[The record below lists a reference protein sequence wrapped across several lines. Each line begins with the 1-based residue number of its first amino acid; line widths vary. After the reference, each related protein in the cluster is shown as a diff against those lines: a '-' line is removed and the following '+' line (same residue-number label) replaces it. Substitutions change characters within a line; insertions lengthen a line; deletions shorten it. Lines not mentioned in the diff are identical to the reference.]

1 MERSRSRKAATQQQ
15 QQKVALL
22 AAVVAAA
29 AAAAAVSC
37 CYLVIVSQLRAV
49 IVAVVLWPLCRL
61 LVHTEFRDIL
71 GLAKSIASFKQ
82 VISDIEE
89 KCRVCITD
97 VLY

>member
-22 AAVVAAA
+22 AAAA

-37 CYLVIVSQLRAV
+37 SYLVIVSQLRVV
-49 IVAVVLWPLCRL
+49 IVSVVLWPLCRL

-71 GLAKSIASFKQ
+71 GLAKSIVSFKQ

-97 VLY
+97 VLH